1 MRWINCPSHR
11 GRAVKKFMSQHFSDS
26 ARQVLLVGGAG
37 FDPRACILPVQLDS
51 ILGNRLKTL
60 LLKEERPEKMAKL
73 VTSAE
78 NNQRNLADKLT
89 NVVVEPINILSEDL
103 SVIGG
108 RLAVG
113 RLAQELPN
121 GYTDVV
127 IDLSALSSGIGF
139 PLIRYALEWADQQ
152 PKTRELHIL
161 LVMNPAIDHSIHAL
175 PLDKS
180 KDIFGFKGNFGLAG
194 MSEAAKLWLPQLAYD
209 QRDALIRIYDEVRPD
224 DVCPI
229 LPFPSTD
236 PRAGD
241 RLLEHFGSEI
251 LDTWE
256 VAPQNVIF
264 AAEGN
269 PLDLYRTLLRI
280 DDERKVVFE
289 ETGGSQIILTP
300 TGSKALAIGALM
312 AAMERDLP
320 VRYVE
325 SMGYCVDDWN
335 KFNQTTE
342 NDLELLHL
350 WLGGEPYSNP
360 NGASTG

>member
-11 GRAVKKFMSQHFSDS
+11 GSAVEGFLRQHFADDW
-26 ARQVLLVGGAG
+26 RQVLLVGGAG
-37 FDPRACILPVQLDS
+37 FDPRACLVPLKLNDV
-51 ILGNRLKTL
+51 LGNSLKTL
-60 LLKEERPEKMAKL
+60 LLKEDRPVTTTDFVSRANENQQNL
-73 VTSAE
+73 VDTLS
-78 NNQRNLADKLT
+78 
-89 NVVVEPINILSEDL
+89 NVIVESIDILSEDL

-139 PLIRYALEWADQQ
+139 PLIRSALQWADQQ
-152 PKTRELHIL
+152 PKTRELHVL
-161 LVMNPAIDHSIHAL
+161 LVMNPAIDYSIHAL

-180 KDIFGFKGNFGLAG
+180 KEIFGFKGKFGLAG

-209 QRDALIRIYDEVRPD
+209 QRDALNRIYDEVRPH

-236 PRAGD
+236 PRVGD

-264 AAEGN
+264 AAEGD

-350 WLGGEPYSNP
+350 WLAGEPYSNL